1 VSKKKPVPCAVDDSV
16 QFLQR
21 FEAEVLVTGP
31 KPRIV
36 RKSRPSG
43 FTLIEVA
50 AVLALI
56 AVLAALGYQNLH
68 KMMPRYR
75 MMQTAKDLRADLMGL
90 RMSAIQN
97 NRQTRLLLVDSDS
110 TWETPGSPNVGHWKL
125 QLGNKSLR
133 SNSWDTFPQDA
144 DEDGT
149 DDATQK
155 GTIEISKG
163 GQDEVRSVSL
173 APWQVLLGPG
183 LNNADAIVFGPRGH
197 VINPAADFGVD
208 GTITL
213 TLVNKEALLD
223 GREDTVS
230 LKIARTGLVRM
241 QTSIGAQE
249 ALLFGTDN
257 VTTPGGS

>member
-1 VSKKKPVPCAVDDSV
+1 
-16 QFLQR
+16 
-21 FEAEVLVTGP
+21 
-31 KPRIV
+31 
-36 RKSRPSG
+36 
-43 FTLIEVA
+43 
-50 AVLALI
+50 
-56 AVLAALGYQNLH
+56 
-68 KMMPRYR
+68 
-75 MMQTAKDLRADLMGL
+75 
-90 RMSAIQN
+90 
-97 NRQTRLLLVDSDS
+97 
-110 TWETPGSPNVGHWKL
+110 
-125 QLGNKSLR
+125 LGNKSLR

-155 GTIEISKG
+155 GTVEISKG

-223 GREDTVS
+223 GKEDTVS

>member
-1 VSKKKPVPCAVDDSV
+1 
-16 QFLQR
+16 
-21 FEAEVLVTGP
+21 VTGP

-155 GTIEISKG
+155 GTIEVSKG